1 LGKKYPGGV
10 ARVRFNKALGQR
22 KTATL
27 LQQPQHKLLQ
37 KKASIHQQT
46 ARKNVIKAK
55 RLLNARKGQPLNQ
68 KAVCINS
75 HYQNIVFRINKRLN
89 FYLSRDLRQ
98 SRKFRNPP

>member
-1 LGKKYPGGV
+1 MGKKFPGGGV

-22 KTATL
+22 KNATV

-55 RLLNARKGQPLNQ
+55 RLLNARKGQPLHQ
-68 KAVCINS
+68 KAVCVNF
-75 HYQNIVFRINKRLN
+75 HYQNIVWNK
-89 FYLSRDLRQ
+89 
-98 SRKFRNPP
+98 